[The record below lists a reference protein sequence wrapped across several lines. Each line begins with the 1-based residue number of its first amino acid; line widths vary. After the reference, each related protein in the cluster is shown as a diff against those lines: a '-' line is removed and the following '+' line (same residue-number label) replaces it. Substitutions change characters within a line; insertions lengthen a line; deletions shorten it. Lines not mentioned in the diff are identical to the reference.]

1 MFDGVGLRF
10 ICGLEIEVGSV
21 VWDGIGRFR
30 MAMALGMYGIGGTGG
45 ASMSLWARVR
55 GLSWTDVAY
64 VVQLKRLR
72 GLVSGVFGGEVVVA
86 EVVQLK
92 RLVGSSS
99 AV

>member
-1 MFDGVGLRF
+1 
-10 ICGLEIEVGSV
+10 
-21 VWDGIGRFR
+21 
-30 MAMALGMYGIGGTGG
+30 
-45 ASMSLWARVR
+45 MSLWAMIR
-55 GLSWTDVAY
+55 GLSWTDVPY

-72 GLVSGVFGGEVVVA
+72 GSISGVFGGLVVA